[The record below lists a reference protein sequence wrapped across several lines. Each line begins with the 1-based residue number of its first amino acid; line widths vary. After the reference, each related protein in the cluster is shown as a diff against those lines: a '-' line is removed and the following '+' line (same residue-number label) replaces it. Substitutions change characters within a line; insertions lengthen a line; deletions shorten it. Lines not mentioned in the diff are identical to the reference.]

1 MNSLSRNILFTG
13 LSLGSIGIIQ
23 FLILA
28 LHLPFIVVVIL
39 SVAACILLGRWIN
52 KGNAITEEQQ
62 EHKRFT
68 TTFFIACMVIF
79 TNKAY
84 YLSSSKHGLW
94 DAWYIWDLHSRYL
107 MDSNNWQQM
116 LLNKEGAHPDYPIVL
131 PALLAFAKQL
141 FFFIEGWVVNYAVHF
156 LITLLIPVIIFTET
170 YKKSIFVSGLV
181 LILFVTNDFYIT
193 QGLIQLADTLL
204 AMFFLFALISI
215 NNSKEDKRMIGISA
229 AFLGLC
235 MLTKNEGIIIA
246 AIFILFHAKTFFLK
260 GNLKPFALGIA
271 IPLLTW
277 GLFKTVYAPT
287 NDMVSG
293 QNADTW
299 QLILDTDRYK
309 LIYNSFVANF
319 KEHFRDIRY
328 GITFYLFFLAIKGKW
343 PDKQIVMV
351 FAICV
356 VYMLIYVVSPY
367 DLEWHLFTSQSRLMH
382 QLMPAMMYVLATKFS
397 SGINTNF
404 QLASFSI
411 PKRPQ

>member
-1 MNSLSRNILFTG
+1 MNSLSRNILLTG
-13 LSLGSIGIIQ
+13 LSLGCVGIIQ
-23 FLILA
+23 FLMIT
-28 LHLPFIVVVIL
+28 LHLPFIVIAVL
-39 SVAACILLGRWIN
+39 STAACILLARWLN
-52 KGNAITEEQQ
+52 KHRVQTDEEPK
-62 EHKRFT
+62 HKQFVT
-68 TTFFIACMVIF
+68 ILFISCIVIF

-84 YLSSSKHGLW
+84 YLSTKYGLW
-94 DAWYIWDLHSRYL
+94 DAWYIWDLHARYF

-116 LLNKEGAHPDYPIVL
+116 LLNKEGAHPDYPIIL
-131 PALLAFAKQL
+131 PAILAFAKQL
-141 FFFIEGWVVNYAVHF
+141 FFFVDGWVVNYATHF

-170 YKKSIFVSGLV
+170 FKKSTFVSGLV
-181 LILFVTNDFYIT
+181 LILFVTNEFYIT
-193 QGLIQLADTLL
+193 QGLSQLADTLL
-204 AMFFLFALISI
+204 ALFFLFALISI
-215 NNSKEDKRMIGISA
+215 NNSKEDKRMVGISA

-235 MLTKNEGIIIA
+235 MLTKNEGVIIA
-246 AIFILFHAKTFFLK
+246 AIFTLFHVKTLFLK

-299 QLILDTDRYK
+299 NLILDTDRYK
-309 LIYNSFVANF
+309 LIYNSFVTIF

-328 GITFYLFFLAIKGKW
+328 GITFYLFILAIRGKW

-351 FAICV
+351 FVICV
-356 VYMLIYVVSPY
+356 IYMLIYTVSPY

-382 QLMPAMMYVLATKFS
+382 QLMPAMMYLLATKFS